1 MRNQWSILTRPLSS
15 FWTGFPSGML
25 ALFLACGFVGCS
37 EENKL
42 GRLEVKG
49 RVTLD
54 GQPLESG
61 SIRFEPQNA
70 TGNRVSAGAVVNNG
84 QFVIEA
90 NQGLPKGSYKVSI
103 SSPEGGNQEPS
114 MPDPKAPP
122 PRERIPEKYNINTT
136 LSVELPTSTQNG
148 LTFDLSTK

>member
-1 MRNQWSILTRPLSS
+1 MRNQSSFPRHLLSS
-15 FWTGFPSGML
+15 WWTGFPGGVL
-25 ALFLACGFVGCS
+25 ALLLASGLAGCS
-37 EENKL
+37 DENTL
-42 GRLEVKG
+42 GRQAVKG

-61 SIRFEPQNA
+61 SIRFEPQKA
-70 TGNRVSAGAVVNNG
+70 AGIQVSAGAVINNG

-114 MPDPKAPP
+114 MPDPNMPP

-136 LSVELPTSTQNG
+136 LTVEVSTDNQKG
-148 LTFDLSTK
+148 LTFELSSK